1 MKKSLI
7 LSAAFAIA
15 LLAPLASALTRP
27 DGAEPVRV
35 TIVGQDAAKEEADAY
50 KAWYDANA
58 AKDYAKA
65 IPLAKAY
72 VEKFPSGQYTKYL
85 KETWLPGMRAFA
97 FNEAIKAKN
106 MDEMIRIAREELSQ
120 KPDNL
125 DYIYLVA
132 LKLREN
138 EVFANPPSSAHA
150 ADTVDFTNKAITLI
164 DGGKTPSANMV
175 KDFNKGATLSWLYQ
189 DLAIVEATTKDYD
202 KSLDHY
208 KKSSA
213 ADPANAVMNAT
224 NFLACGQIHY
234 TVKYRPASEKFSALP
249 KADQDAP
256 DSNPQ
261 AKAILDE
268 LNKEADAV
276 IDCWAH
282 FMALTATN
290 NPYGNTRS
298 DIGKALAELYKYR
311 HPDAPDGLQKLIDQY
326 GIGGQHSTAA
336 VGSSSSA
343 SATRQ

>member
-27 DGAEPVRV
+27 YGSEPARAK
-35 TIVGQDAAKEEADAY
+35 IVGQDAAKEEADAY

-58 AKDYAKA
+58 AKDIAKA
-65 IPLAKAY
+65 YPLAKAFL
-72 VEKFPSGQYTKYL
+72 EKYPNSSNAPYIRDK
-85 KETWLPGMRAFA
+85 WLSSARANL
-97 FNEAIKAKN
+97 FNQAIQSKN
-106 MDEMIRIAREELSQ
+106 MDEMLRLAKEELGQ

-132 LKLREN
+132 IKLREN
-138 EVFANPPSSAHA
+138 ELFANPPSSAHA
-150 ADTVDFTNKAITLI
+150 SDTLDFSNKAIALI
-164 DGGKTPSANMV
+164 EGGKVPSF
-175 KDFNKGATLSWLYQ
+175 KDFNKGAILSILYQ
-189 DLAIVEATTKDYD
+189 NLAIVAASNKDYD
-202 KSLDHY
+202 KALENY

-290 NPYGNTRS
+290 NPYGNTRT
-298 DIGKALAELYKYR
+298 DIGKALVELYKYR

-326 GIGGQHSTAA
+326 GAGGQHSA
-336 VGSSSSA
+336 VGSSA
-343 SATRQ
+343 AATRQ